1 MYTVVYEEDPDS
13 EGGVH
18 SYSLPGLQPGNSD
31 YTGSHRAPVHV
42 SRQMGT
48 LLPSRYPGCTTHAMV
63 SRSRLRT
70 SAGFPPAS
78 PFGQLLRRHGG
89 GSHRNTGPPKGA
101 PIWTPRTQEQTPPT
115 REDRDVKIVSL
126 LPSATEIVFALG
138 LGDQLKGVSFECDYP
153 AAARQVPIVSG
164 TVLSTEETRDAA
176 QVDAEVSALIAAGE
190 SIYTLDDA
198 RIRSISPDVILAQD
212 LCRVCAV
219 PSGAVEEA
227 LGVIGC
233 QAQVV
238 SLDPEGLDEVIA
250 CVGQVGR
257 ATGAEAQAE
266 TLMGELRTRIEA
278 VRARVR
284 GTARPRVFVLEWP
297 DPPFNA
303 GHWVPEMVEA
313 AGGEPVLAEARA
325 RSVRLRW
332 DEIAAQK
339 IDVTVFSPCGFDLA
353 GAVEQAHAFLQ
364 RPETSRLGRIVAV
377 DANAFF
383 SRPGPR
389 VVDGVELLADLL
401 HPERPGIPRGAQ
413 ELQPRTQGPH

>member
-1 MYTVVYEEDPDS
+1 
-13 EGGVH
+13 
-18 SYSLPGLQPGNSD
+18 
-31 YTGSHRAPVHV
+31 
-42 SRQMGT
+42 
-48 LLPSRYPGCTTHAMV
+48 
-63 SRSRLRT
+63 
-70 SAGFPPAS
+70 
-78 PFGQLLRRHGG
+78 
-89 GSHRNTGPPKGA
+89 
-101 PIWTPRTQEQTPPT
+101 
-115 REDRDVKIVSL
+115 VKIVSL

-313 AGGEPVLAEARA
+313 AGGEPVLAEARG